1 MSARIKR
8 KPWDLFELDAALRL
22 KAFSALCR
30 TLESILAHKKREGKF
45 YLRLVD
51 YRFLSSSMVAIAI
64 AIIIAT
70 PTPIMQGM
78 LSVGCSV
85 SVIGGVSGASFTVR

>member
-64 AIIIAT
+64 IIAT